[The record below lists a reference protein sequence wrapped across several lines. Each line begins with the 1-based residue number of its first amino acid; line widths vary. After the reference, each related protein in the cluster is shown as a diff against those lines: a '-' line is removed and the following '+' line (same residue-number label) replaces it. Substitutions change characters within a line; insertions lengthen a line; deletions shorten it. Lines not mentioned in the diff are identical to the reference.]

1 MKKTLFIIG
10 MWVIAAVYLQAADIR
25 LGKPA
30 PDFSL
35 KDANGT
41 THRLSDYRGKIVVL
55 EWVNYG
61 CPFVNKHYQSGN
73 MQSLQR
79 KYTQQGVVW
88 LSICSSAKN
97 KQGYYEPAE
106 INKKKKEL
114 KAFYTAYL
122 IDEAGTVGRLYGAKT
137 TPHMFIIDKQGNL
150 IYAGAIDDKSS
161 TRQKDIQ
168 TAHNYVSDVLNRLLA
183 GKPVKPFMTTAYG
196 CSVKYKK

>member
-1 MKKTLFIIG
+1 MRKALFT
-10 MWVIAAVYLQAADIR
+10 IALMALVAINLQAAEIR
-25 LGKPA
+25 LGEPA

-35 KDANGT
+35 KDANGK

-61 CPFVNKHYQSGN
+61 CPFVKKHYKSGN
-73 MQSLQR
+73 MQALQK

-106 INKKKKEL
+106 IKKKKKEL

-122 IDEAGTVGRLYGAKT
+122 IDEDGTVGHLYGAKT
-137 TPHMFIIDKQGNL
+137 TPHMFIIDKQGKL
-150 IYAGAIDDKSS
+150 IYAGAIDDKPS
-161 TRQKDIQ
+161 TRQKDIK
-168 TAHNYVSDVLNRLLA
+168 TAHNYVADVLDRLLA